1 MRWSPASCERASR
14 CLSGINQAGQR
25 NLNLERVVSTNISP
39 SGYIKPKF
47 VVLSSF
53 NISCCQERVSGTKL
67 ETTYHHLKTLRN
79 RQILL
84 KNESIDGFDSI
95 VALLSEHLVRMLG
108 RLFIKK
114 IVPQIGSVYNDALKV
129 SANVSSCWKGTK
141 MLIVPRLIH
150 KMQSPKTVISQFKN
164 AVM

>member
-1 MRWSPASCERASR
+1 M
-14 CLSGINQAGQR
+14 GQR

-67 ETTYHHLKTLRN
+67 ETTYHPLKTLRN
-79 RQILL
+79 RHILL

-95 VALLSEHLVRMLG
+95 AALLSLNKYYHCLSEHSVRMMG
-108 RLFIKK
+108 RLFI
-114 IVPQIGSVYNDALKV
+114 
-129 SANVSSCWKGTK
+129 
-141 MLIVPRLIH
+141 
-150 KMQSPKTVISQFKN
+150 
-164 AVM
+164 

>member
-67 ETTYHHLKTLRN
+67 ETTYHHLNTLRN
-79 RQILL
+79 RQIFL

-95 VALLSEHLVRMLG
+95 VALLSEHSVRMIGKAVYLI
-108 RLFIKK
+108 F
-114 IVPQIGSVYNDALKV
+114 VPQIGSVYNDALKV
-129 SANVSSCWKGTK
+129 SANCFQLLEGD
-141 MLIVPRLIH
+141 
-150 KMQSPKTVISQFKN
+150 KN
-164 AVM
+164 ADCSQTYTQDAVAKNSNIAV

>member
-1 MRWSPASCERASR
+1 MLTAWTAHKQRTLPVFRIQLSTSQNWSSLTPSAIFSCWGLSGEWFLCWEMRWSPASCERALR
-14 CLSGINQAGQR
+14 CLSGISQAGQR

-67 ETTYHHLKTLRN
+67 ETTYYPLKTLRN

-84 KNESIDGFDSI
+84 KNESIDDFDSI
-95 VALLSEHLVRMLG
+95 VALLSLNKYYHLPLTG
-108 RLFIKK
+108 
-114 IVPQIGSVYNDALKV
+114 
-129 SANVSSCWKGTK
+129 
-141 MLIVPRLIH
+141 
-150 KMQSPKTVISQFKN
+150 
-164 AVM
+164 